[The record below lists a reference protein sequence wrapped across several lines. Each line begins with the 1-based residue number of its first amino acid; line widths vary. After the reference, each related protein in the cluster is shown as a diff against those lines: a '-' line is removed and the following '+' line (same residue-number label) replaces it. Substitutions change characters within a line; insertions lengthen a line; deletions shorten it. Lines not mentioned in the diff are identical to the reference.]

1 MEVYMLGTFI
11 RSLGTMTVVLLLSGG
26 AGVVMAQESY
36 ASRITIAAGA
46 SHVSHQD
53 LTHTPLV
60 HGGTTPRAP
69 GIRFERIGRWQHFVE
84 ASVTSVASRRR
95 EPFPVLHGDHGH
107 DTAPHAYVFADASY
121 GVGRRVPAPAGSAA
135 VGAAARL
142 DLHVTDYSY
151 GVEKNFGYFI
161 SPSLDVWYRH
171 EIELGSRQ
179 RVSARAQAPL
189 VSWVARSPYMVND
202 DRFIE
207 NIASND
213 PLRIALAFLA
223 DGELAGW
230 SRTQR
235 LDLGLDYHY
244 LLSRR
249 LGVGASYRF
258 AFLRDSEP
266 RPLTSVRSSVD
277 LTTSIR
283 F

>member
-1 MEVYMLGTFI
+1 ME
-11 RSLGTMTVVLLLSGG
+11 
-26 AGVVMAQESY
+26 A
-36 ASRITIAAGA
+36 
-46 SHVSHQD
+46 
-53 LTHTPLV
+53 P
-60 HGGTTPRAP
+60 TPRAL
-69 GIRFERIGRWQHFVE
+69 GLRFERRGRWQHFGE
-84 ASVTSVASRRR
+84 ARITSVESRRR
-95 EPFPVLHGDHGH
+95 EPYPILLDDHRH
-107 DTAPHAYVFADASY
+107 DTAPHTYVFFDASY

-135 VGAAARL
+135 LGAAARL
-142 DLHVTDYSY
+142 DLHAIDYSY
-151 GVEKNFGYFI
+151 GVETNFGYFI
-161 SPSLDVWYRH
+161 SPSLDLWYRH
-171 EIELGSRQ
+171 EIELGPRH
-179 RVSARAQAPL
+179 RASARLQAPL

-213 PLRIALAFLA
+213 PLRIAFALLA

-230 SRTQR
+230 SRMQR

-249 LGVGASYRF
+249 LGVGASYSF

>member
-1 MEVYMLGTFI
+1 MIRRYM

-26 AGVVMAQESY
+26 AGIVMAQDGYE
-36 ASRITIAAGA
+36 SRISMAAGA
-46 SHVSHQD
+46 ARVSHQD

-60 HGGTTPRAP
+60 HGGTTPLSL
-69 GIRFERIGRWQHFVE
+69 GIRFERIGRWQHF
-84 ASVTSVASRRR
+84 ASAHLSSVQSRRG
-95 EPFPVLHGDHGH
+95 EPYPILFDDHGH
-107 DTAPHAYVFADASY
+107 DTHPHAYDFFDASY
-121 GVGRRVPAPAGSAA
+121 GIGRRVPVRTGTAA
-135 VGAAARL
+135 LGAAARL
-142 DLHVTDYSY
+142 DLHATDYSY
-151 GVEKNFGYFI
+151 GVETNFGYFI
-161 SPSLDVWYRH
+161 SPSLDLWYRH
-171 EIELGSRQ
+171 EIDLGSRH
-179 RVSARAQAPL
+179 RASARAQAPL

-230 SRTQR
+230 SRMQR

-244 LLSRR
+244 VLSRR
-249 LGVGASYRF
+249 LGVGTSYRF
-258 AFLRDSEP
+258 AFLRDTEP

>member
-1 MEVYMLGTFI
+1 MIRTCM
-11 RSLGTMTVVLLLSGG
+11 RSLGTMTVVLLLSGD
-26 AGVVMAQESY
+26 AGIVMAQDSHE
-36 ASRITIAAGA
+36 SRIIIAAGA
-46 SHVSHQD
+46 SHMSHQD

-60 HGGTTPRAP
+60 HGGTTPRSL
-69 GIRFERIGRWQHFVE
+69 GIRFERLGRWQHFLAANVSTVE
-84 ASVTSVASRRR
+84 SRRG
-95 EPFPVLHGDHGH
+95 EPYPMLFDDHGH
-107 DTAPHAYVFADASY
+107 DTAPHAYVFFDASY
-121 GVGRRVPAPAGSAA
+121 GIGRRVPARTGSAA
-135 VGAAARL
+135 LGAAARL
-142 DLHVTDYSY
+142 DLHATDYSY
-151 GVEKNFGYFI
+151 GVETNFGYFI
-161 SPSLDVWYRH
+161 NPSLDLWYRH
-171 EIELGSRQ
+171 EIELGSRH

-244 LLSRR
+244 LLSQR
-249 LGVGASYRF
+249 LGLGASYRF

-266 RPLTSVRSSVD
+266 RPLTSVRSSVY

>member
-1 MEVYMLGTFI
+1 M
-11 RSLGTMTVVLLLSGG
+11 RSLGTMTILLLLSGR
-26 AGVVMAQESY
+26 AGIVTAQDRHER
-36 ASRITIAAGA
+36 RITIAAGA

-53 LTHTPLV
+53 LTHTPLI
-60 HGGTTPRAP
+60 HAGTTPRSF
-69 GIRFERIGRWQHFVE
+69 GLRFERLGGWEHFVA
-84 ASVTSVASRRR
+84 ASLSSVESRRGGR
-95 EPFPVLHGDHGH
+95 YPVLHGDHQH
-107 DTAPHAYVFADASY
+107 DTDPHAYVFADASF
-121 GVGRRVPAPAGSAA
+121 GVGRQVPVPAGSA
-135 VGAAARL
+135 VLGAAARM
-142 DLHVTDYSY
+142 DLHATEYSY
-151 GVEKNFGYFI
+151 GLEKNFGYFI
-161 SPSLDVWYRH
+161 SPSLDLWYRH
-171 EIELGSRQ
+171 DIEFGSRH

-230 SRTQR
+230 SRMQR
-235 LDLGLDYHY
+235 LDLGLEYHY

-258 AFLRDSEP
+258 AFLHDSEP
-266 RPLTSVRSSVD
+266 RLLTSVRSSVD